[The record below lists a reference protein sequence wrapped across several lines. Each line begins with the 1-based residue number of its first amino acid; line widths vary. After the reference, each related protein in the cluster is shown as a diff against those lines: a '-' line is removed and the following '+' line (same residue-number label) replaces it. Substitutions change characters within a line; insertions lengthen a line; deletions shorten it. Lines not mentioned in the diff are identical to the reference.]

1 MGLKQKARLD
11 MSAKGL
17 KVARI
22 ATARVQSK
30 FESFFYLEVYIF
42 KETHSLII
50 V

>member
-30 FESFFYLEVYIF
+30 FESFFIWRSAFLKKHI
-42 KETHSLII
+42 L
-50 V
+50 